1 MSRSIGQEGLELIK
15 KFEGCRLVAYRCA
28 AGVWTIGYGH
38 TSGVKQGQ
46 TCTQK
51 QAEKWLK
58 EDCQKFADFVDNP
71 SYVPVTSQLNDNQR
85 DALISFAYNCGQNNL
100 KTLCAGRDITAIGNA
115 IPKYNK
121 AGGRVLQGLVRRR
134 QAERNMFLN
143 GSSGTVVNINGG
155 SSNIQDTRVLELQRL
170 CNAILHLNIAEDN
183 IWGQETENAVRQLPL
198 CGIPY
203 TQRELTKWV
212 QLRLGISPDGI
223 FLYET
228 ANAVRQWQRSHGLVV
243 DEIVGYNTY
252 KSLALD

>member
-1 MSRSIGQEGLELIK
+1 MSRSIGNAGLELIK

-38 TSGVKQGQ
+38 TQGVKQGQ

-100 KTLCAGRDITAIGNA
+100 KTLCSGRDITAIGNA

-121 AGGRVLQGLVRRR
+121 AGGRVLQGLVERR
-134 QAERNMFLN
+134 QAEQALFNKRCTSF
-143 GSSGTVVNINGG
+143 
-155 SSNIQDTRVLELQRL
+155 D
-170 CNAILHLNIAEDN
+170 H
-183 IWGQETENAVRQLPL
+183 
-198 CGIPY
+198 
-203 TQRELTKWV
+203 V
-212 QLRLGISPDGI
+212 QLNYKAGSTYILKVDLNVRSRPS
-223 FLYET
+223 T
-228 ANAVRQWQRSHGLVV
+228 AGSVIGSLSKGKKVKNQATTRAGEAIWMYIGL
-243 DEIVGYNTY
+243 DSKGRERWICADTGSKDYVG
-252 KSLALD
+252 

>member
-71 SYVPVTSQLNDNQR
+71 AYVPVTNQLNDNQR
-85 DALISFAYNCGQNNL
+85 DALISFAYNCGQGNL
-100 KTLCAGRDITAIGNA
+100 KTLCAGRDIAAIGNA

-121 AGGRVLQGLVRRR
+121 AGGRVLQGLVERR
-134 QAERNMFLN
+134 QAEQALFNKRCTCF
-143 GSSGTVVNINGG
+143 
-155 SSNIQDTRVLELQRL
+155 D
-170 CNAILHLNIAEDN
+170 H
-183 IWGQETENAVRQLPL
+183 
-198 CGIPY
+198 
-203 TQRELTKWV
+203 V
-212 QLRLGISPDGI
+212 QLNYKAGSTYILKVDLNVRSRPS
-223 FLYET
+223 T
-228 ANAVRQWQRSHGLVV
+228 AGSVIGSLSKGKKVKNQATTRAGEAIWMYIGL
-243 DEIVGYNTY
+243 DSKGRERWICADTGSKDYVG
-252 KSLALD
+252 